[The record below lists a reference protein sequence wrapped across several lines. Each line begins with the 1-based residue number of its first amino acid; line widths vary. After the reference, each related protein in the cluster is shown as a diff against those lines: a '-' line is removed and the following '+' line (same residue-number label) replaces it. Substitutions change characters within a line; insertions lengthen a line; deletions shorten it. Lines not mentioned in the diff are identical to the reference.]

1 MASIVKVEGKSG
13 TSYRIFVT
21 SGRTQDGGQ
30 VRHTKTWKVPAG
42 MTEKKAEKEAKRIA
56 YEFEEEIGK
65 GILAD
70 NRQTLC
76 LWPERAHRH
85 QTEHPGTLP

>member
-30 VRHTKTWKVPAG
+30 VRHREESGERGKT
-42 MTEKKAEKEAKRIA
+42 
-56 YEFEEEIGK
+56 
-65 GILAD
+65 
-70 NRQTLC
+70 
-76 LWPERAHRH
+76 HR
-85 QTEHPGTLP
+85 L

>member
-42 MTEKKAEKEAKRIA
+42 MTEKKAEKEAAKA
-56 YEFEEEIGK
+56 AEKAAKEAEKAAKEEEK
-65 GILAD
+65 GED
-70 NRQTLC
+70 
-76 LWPERAHRH
+76 
-85 QTEHPGTLP
+85 